1 MYVLAPLPEPVIR
14 NTGVPA
20 VVSPLLAKRIEIEF
34 ITSAL
39 PVMSIRF
46 QELCGIPAC
55 DNAKDERVLTMSVL
69 ASIVTTCTGTSAADS
84 VPARSCAATSLMV

>member
-14 NTGVPA
+14 NVDVPA
-20 VVSPLLAKRIEIEF
+20 VVNPLLPKRVVIEF

-46 QELCGIPAC
+46 HELCGMPAW
-55 DNAKDERVLTMSVL
+55 DSANDERVLTMSVFP
-69 ASIVTTCTGTSAADS
+69 SIVTTCTGTSAADI
-84 VPARSCAATSLMV
+84 VPARS